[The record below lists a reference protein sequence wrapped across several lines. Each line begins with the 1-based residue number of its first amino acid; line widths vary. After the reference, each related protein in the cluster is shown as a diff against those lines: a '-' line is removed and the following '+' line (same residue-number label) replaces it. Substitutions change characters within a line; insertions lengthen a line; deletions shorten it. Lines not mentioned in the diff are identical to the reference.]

1 VTGAAIGVP
10 PAARAAKVPVV
21 AKAVAAVPQTANQIR
36 ATVCLAAVVAVVVPA
51 SAVMIP
57 TKIYNTDCE
66 VSREEISFWLSHLL
80 TK

>member
-1 VTGAAIGVP
+1 VTGVVIGVP

-21 AKAVAAVPQTANQIR
+21 AKVVAVVPQTANQIR

-51 SAVMIP
+51 TAVMIP
-57 TKIYNTDCE
+57 TKRNNTDCK
-66 VSREEISFWLSHLL
+66 VSREEISFWLISLL